1 MKQSVNLN
9 DFIDAFKRFD
19 RYDQFGYEA
28 LRIVFDY
35 LENYEEEAGQEI
47 ELDVV
52 AICCDFSA
60 ETYTDIAA
68 NYSIDIDG
76 LNDDEAK
83 DAVIEYLQDNTSYL
97 GEAYDGHL
105 VYQVF

>member
-9 DFIDAFKRFD
+9 DFIDAFKAYD
-19 RYDQFGYEA
+19 RYDGYGYEA
-28 LRIVFDY
+28 LKVIFDY
-35 LENYEEEAGQEI
+35 LEQYEDETGQEI

-52 AICCDFSA
+52 SICCDFNA
-60 ETYTDIAA
+60 ENYTDIAQ
-68 NYSIDIDG
+68 NYSIDLDG
-76 LNDDEAK
+76 LDEDEAK
-83 DAVIEYLQDNTSYL
+83 SAVVEYLQYHTSYL